1 MNFVNLTPHPLTI
14 KKNDNTILELEAGD
28 FVRATQTQNKVKEI
42 DNINFYE
49 TVYGKVEGL
58 PKPQEG
64 TIYIVS
70 LITKMACPERDDLV
84 TPGNLI
90 RNEEG
95 AIVGCEGLNM

>member
-14 KKNDNTILELEAGD
+14 KKNDGTILELEVGD

-58 PKPQEG
+58 PEPQEN

-70 LITKMACPERDDLV
+70 LITKMACQERDDLV

>member
-14 KKNDNTILELEAGD
+14 KKNDGTILELEVGD
-28 FVRATQTQNKVKEI
+28 YVRATQTQNKVKEI

-58 PKPQEG
+58 PEPQEG

>member
-14 KKNDNTILELEAGD
+14 KKNDGTILELEVGD

-58 PKPQEG
+58 PKSQEG

>member
-1 MNFVNLTPHPLTI
+1 MNFVNLTPHALNI
-14 KKNDNTILELEAGD
+14 KKNDDTIFTLPSES

-58 PKPQEG
+58 PEPQEG